1 MSEPPLSPWRRW
13 ELVAVAAMWFGA
25 MAVSFVAVPKL
36 ILDGYDGTSFAA
48 VNRKID
54 SHRRFGEAMGE
65 DRSREYYQAWAAS
78 YSWKAAALA
87 TLLFG
92 ATGAFVGI
100 AALRN
105 QFWRFLFA
113 PVAPINLAIF
123 RIVVFAMLL
132 LCLLN
137 EPILEYAAWPRENF
151 DWPSFSGPLFER
163 LPISVEIVEWLL
175 PIAIATTVMTIAGVF
190 TRTSAW
196 ASVILAV
203 YLLGIPQ
210 CSGKVNHTLHHVVLF
225 GILIACSRC
234 GDALSIDSIWQA
246 IRRADRGQ
254 VARVVRSV
262 RYGMPIRFAMLVL
275 ALTYFFPGFWKVA
288 SNGLTWIFSG
298 NLNNQLLQK
307 WFELETFEP
316 VLPLYDIPG
325 FTAMGALTAV
335 VMELGWPLA
344 VLWRPT
350 RLIWA
355 GLGLLFHNMTRMLM
369 NISFYTM
376 QAMYV
381 MFVDWDRV
389 FAWIGRRMHR
399 EPMVVLY
406 DGNCKMCRRTM
417 SILLTLDWLRLLKGV
432 SAFDRDRID
441 AMGLGHLG
449 DDLLMRD
456 MHGGERGPNGEWRVT
471 KGYDAYQR
479 IAWRVPI
486 LWLTLPFI
494 YLPPVVAVA
503 RRIYRHVADT
513 RACSV
518 PIGLKKGEKV
528 SAAFRWSARPLVVF
542 AVAILAGQ
550 VVLGVGRLSAA
561 WPIACYPLFDTMSTS
576 TILWPEFEA
585 VSVDGRVMPLDDDPL
600 RDYYTES
607 RYVPTFKKFVSYDP
621 TLIEASGQNAE
632 DEHQELVSIV
642 RAFVPVW
649 QKAGYLEGSPP
660 EKVSVYIATYE
671 LTGPRRPAKPAERK
685 HLLDLPWS
693 EVAP

>member
-1 MSEPPLSPWRRW
+1 MSEPRLSPWRRW
-13 ELVAVAAMWFGA
+13 VLVALAALWLSA

-36 ILDGYDGTSFAA
+36 ILDGYDGTSIAP
-48 VNRKID
+48 VNKRIA
-54 SHRRFGEAMGE
+54 SHRQFGVAMGE
-65 DRSREYYQAWAAS
+65 DRSRAYYEAWAAS

-87 TLLFG
+87 TLLLG
-92 ATGAFVGI
+92 ASAAFVGI

-113 PVAPINLAIF
+113 PVAPINLAVF
-123 RIVVFAMLL
+123 RIVVFSMLL

-137 EPILEYAAWPRENF
+137 EPILEYAAWPREHF
-151 DWPSFSGPLFER
+151 EWPSVSGPLFER
-163 LPISVEIVEWLL
+163 LPISVELVEWLL
-175 PIAIATTVMTIAGVF
+175 PIAIAATVLTIAGLF

-196 ASVILAV
+196 VTVVLAF

-225 GILIACSRC
+225 AILIACSRC
-234 GDALSIDSIWQA
+234 GDALSIDSVWQA
-246 IRRADRGQ
+246 IRRADHGQ
-254 VARVVRSV
+254 VQRLARSV

-316 VLPLYDIPG
+316 VLPLHEIPG
-325 FTAMGALTAV
+325 FTAMGAMTAI

-350 RLIWA
+350 RLLWA
-355 GLGLLFHNMTRMLM
+355 GLGLLFHNMTRLLM

-389 FAWIGRRMHR
+389 FAWMGRRMYH

-417 SILLTLDWLRLLKGV
+417 SVLLTLDWLRLLKGI
-432 SAFDRDRID
+432 SAFDRQRIE
-441 AMGLGHLG
+441 ALGLGHLS
-449 DDLLMRD
+449 DDALMRD
-456 MHGGERGPNGEWRVT
+456 MHAGERGPSGEWRVT
-471 KGYDAYQR
+471 KGYEAYQR
-479 IAWRVPI
+479 IACRVPL

-494 YLPPVVAVA
+494 YLPPVAVVG
-503 RRIYRHVADT
+503 RRIYRHVADS

-518 PIGLKKGEKV
+518 PLRGQKGERS
-528 SAAFRWSARPLVVF
+528 SAAIRWSPLPLVAF
-542 AVAILAGQ
+542 AVVILTGQ
-550 VVLGVGRLSAA
+550 IVLGVGRLSAA
-561 WPIACYPLFDTMSTS
+561 WPIACYPLFDTMSS
-576 TILWPEFEA
+576 SNILWPEFEA
-585 VSVDGRVMPLDDDPL
+585 IWPDGRTIPLDDDPL
-600 RDYYTES
+600 RDHYTES
-607 RYVPTFKKFVSYDP
+607 RYVPTFKKFVSAGP
-621 TLIEASGQNAE
+621 NS
-632 DEHQELVSIV
+632 QEELAGLV
-642 RAFVPVW
+642 RAFVPIW
-649 QKAGYLEGSPP
+649 QSAGSLHGSPP

-671 LTGPRRPAKPAERK
+671 LTGPQRPAKPTERK

-693 EVAP
+693 DVAP